1 MEKQK
6 KNMAFYLK
14 EMPQTTD
21 KNKTWKQLRKN
32 DSKVK
37 TEALLVQTN
46 NKH

>member
-6 KNMAFYLK
+6 KYMVFYLK
-14 EMPQTTD
+14 EMPKTTD
-21 KNKTWKQLRKN
+21 ENKTWKYLRKN

-37 TEALLVQTN
+37 TEALFVQTN